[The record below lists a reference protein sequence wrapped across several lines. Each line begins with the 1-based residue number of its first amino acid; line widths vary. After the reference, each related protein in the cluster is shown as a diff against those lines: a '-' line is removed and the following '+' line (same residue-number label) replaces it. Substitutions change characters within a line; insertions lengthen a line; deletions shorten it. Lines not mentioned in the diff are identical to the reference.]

1 MCGFMRFGKLDGVCF
16 GLGETVELYGEPA
29 LARRERGGGAEF
41 RNPHR
46 HLLSWITTQGR
57 NEPLEDYLDGTQH

>member
-1 MCGFMRFGKLDGVCF
+1 
-16 GLGETVELYGEPA
+16 LGETVELYGEPA